1 MISKIATASLLAG
14 AVLLSACSRDAQT
27 EDEVTTR
34 TAGGEASTSIS
45 GDSADKRGE
54 ALVRV
59 VNAVPETRSL
69 TVRADET
76 HALPAVEYKKVTAYT
91 PIDRNWVTFQVSKSS
106 DSTYAPLETNREMLT
121 DGHRYTIVVMR
132 DDDETGLKTRI
143 VRDDLANDATK
154 AQVRVINAAEGFDEI
169 DVRRR
174 GVNDDDLFSGVN
186 VGSEAGF
193 NAIDPWAGAL
203 EFRAEDGKRLLATI
217 PKVDL
222 QAGKS
227 YTIVLAPGK
236 GGKLDAFWFEDAPA
250 SM

>member
-1 MISKIATASLLAG
+1 MISKISTASLLAG
-14 AVLLSACSRDAQT
+14 FVLFSACSRDAQT
-27 EDEVTTR
+27 EQEVTTK

-59 VNAVPETRSL
+59 VNAVPEAKSL

-76 HALPAVEYKKVTAYT
+76 KALPSVEYKSVTPYQ
-91 PIDRNWVTFQVSKSS
+91 PIDRNWVTFQVSRAS

-121 DGHRYTIVVMR
+121 DGHRYTIIVMR
-132 DDDETGLKTRI
+132 ENDASGLKTRV
-143 VRDDLANDATK
+143 VRDDLTEDGTK

-193 NAIDPWAGAL
+193 KAIDPWAGAL

-222 QAGKS
+222 MAGKS

-236 GGKLDAFWFEDAPA
+236 SGKLDAFWFEDAPGA
-250 SM
+250 

>member
-1 MISKIATASLLAG
+1 MISKISTASLLAG
-14 AVLLSACSRDAQT
+14 LALFSACSRDAQT
-27 EDEVTTR
+27 EKEVTTK
-34 TAGGEASTSIS
+34 TSGGEASTSIS

-59 VNAVPETRSL
+59 VNAVPDAKSL
-69 TVRADET
+69 TVRSDET
-76 HALPAVEYKKVTAYT
+76 HALPAVAYKGVSPYQT
-91 PIDRNWVTFQVSKSS
+91 IDKNWATFQVSRAA
-106 DSTYAPLETNREMLT
+106 DNTYAPLETNREMLT

-132 DDDETGLKTRI
+132 ENDPTGIKTRI
-143 VRDDLANDATK
+143 VRDDLADDATK

-169 DVRRR
+169 DVRRK

-193 NAIDPWAGAL
+193 KAIDPWAGAL
-203 EFRAEDGKRLLATI
+203 EFRSEDGKRLLATM

-222 QAGKS
+222 KGGKA

-236 GGKLDAFWFEDAPA
+236 SGKLDAFWFEDAPA
-250 SM
+250 K

>member
-1 MISKIATASLLAG
+1 MISKISTASLFAG
-14 AVLLSACSRDAQT
+14 CVLFSACSRDAQT
-27 EDEVTTR
+27 EQEVTTR
-34 TAGGEASTSIS
+34 TSAGEASTSMS

-59 VNAVPETRSL
+59 VNAVPETKGL

-76 HALPAVEYKKVTAYT
+76 HALPSVEYKNVTAYQ
-91 PIDRNWVTFQVSKSS
+91 PIDRNWVTFQVSRSS

-132 DDDETGLKTRI
+132 ENDASGLKTRV
-143 VRDDLANDATK
+143 VRDDLADDATK

-169 DVRRR
+169 DVRRK

-193 NAIDPWAGAL
+193 KAIDPWAGTL

-217 PKVDL
+217 AKADL
-222 QAGKS
+222 KAGKS

-236 GGKLDAFWFEDAPA
+236 SGKLDAFWFEDAPA
-250 SM
+250 K

>member
-1 MISKIATASLLAG
+1 MISKISTASLLAG
-14 AVLLSACSRDAQT
+14 FVLLSACSRDAQT
-27 EDEVTTR
+27 EQEVTTR
-34 TAGGEASTSIS
+34 TSGGEASTSMS

-59 VNAVPETRSL
+59 VNAVPETKSL
-69 TVRADET
+69 TIRADET
-76 HALPAVEYKKVTAYT
+76 HALPSVEYKGVTPYHS
-91 PIDRNWVTFQVSKSS
+91 IDRNWVTFQVSRAS
-106 DSTYAPLETNREMLT
+106 DATYAPIETNREMLT

-132 DDDETGLKTRI
+132 ENDAAGLKTRVI
-143 VRDDLANDATK
+143 RDDLANDATK

-169 DVRRR
+169 DVRRK

-193 NAIDPWAGAL
+193 KAIDPWAGTL

-217 PKVDL
+217 AKADL

-236 GGKLDAFWFEDAPA
+236 SGKLDAFWFEDAPTQ
-250 SM
+250 